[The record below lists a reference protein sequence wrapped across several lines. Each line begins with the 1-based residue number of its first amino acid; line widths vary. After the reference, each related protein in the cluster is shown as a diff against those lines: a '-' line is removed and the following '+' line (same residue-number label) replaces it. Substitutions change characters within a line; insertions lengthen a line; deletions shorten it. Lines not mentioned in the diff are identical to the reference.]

1 MRQGKYGTGFL
12 LFKTQLTLCLAKPCL
27 HNPLSLMRKAFE
39 EYLDN
44 KTESGKTLMNA
55 TKRAE
60 YLRYLADPEQKIH
73 ETDKVERKRL
83 NAIKPR
89 VIKEYCMDSRG
100 QLLHIAQ
107 KKGDITKPQA
117 FIYDAFDYIERIHAA
132 GGHNGYKKNLST
144 G

>member
-1 MRQGKYGTGFL
+1 
-12 LFKTQLTLCLAKPCL
+12 
-27 HNPLSLMRKAFE
+27 
-39 EYLDN
+39 
-44 KTESGKTLMNA
+44 MNA

-83 NAIKPR
+83 NSIKRR
-89 VIKEYCMDSRG
+89 VLKEFCMDSRG

-117 FIYDAFDYIERIHAA
+117 FIYDTFDHIERIHAA
-132 GGHNGYKKNLST
+132 GGHNGYKKTYQRVKKELHVEVRHTALVGVTYSHSFASEHREIIMF
-144 G
+144 

>member
-1 MRQGKYGTGFL
+1 
-12 LFKTQLTLCLAKPCL
+12 
-27 HNPLSLMRKAFE
+27 
-39 EYLDN
+39 
-44 KTESGKTLMNA
+44 MNA

-83 NAIKPR
+83 NAIKRR
-89 VIKEYCMDSRG
+89 VIKVYCMDSRG

-107 KKGDITKPQA
+107 KKEISPSRKPLSMTHLITLS
-117 FIYDAFDYIERIHAA
+117 
-132 GGHNGYKKNLST
+132 GYMLLEAITAIKKRTT